1 MEIQR
6 IDGIINESWM
16 AQRLGK
22 VTASRLSDV
31 IAKTK
36 TGVSTSRQNYL
47 IQLVSER
54 LTGKKG
60 DSFVN
65 QAMLDGIE
73 REGLARQLYM
83 QSKSVSVT
91 EVGFFDHPTIAMS
104 GASPDGAV
112 NAEEDG
118 KYVGLIEIKCPI
130 ETTHTNTLISKSVPS
145 KYMPQIQWQMASVSP
160 NVKWCDFI
168 SYNPNFPDTMQL
180 FVARVERDDSYIAE
194 LETEVIKFLDEVN
207 QTILKLK
214 E

>member
-1 MEIQR
+1 MIEQR
-6 IDGIINESWM
+6 TEEWFQ
-16 AQRLGK
+16 QRLGK
-22 VTASRLSDV
+22 VTASRISDV

-47 IQLVSER
+47 VQLVSER
-54 LTGKKG
+54 ITGKKG

-73 REGLARQLYM
+73 RESAARELYM
-83 QSKSVSVT
+83 QTKGVSVT
-91 EVGFFDHPTIAMS
+91 EVGFFDHPVIKNS

-118 KYVGLIEIKCPI
+118 KYAGLIEIKCPI
-130 ETTHTNTLISKSVPS
+130 ETTHTNTLMSKSVPS

-160 NVKWCDFI
+160 NVKWVDFI

-180 FVARVERDDSYIAE
+180 FVARVERDNDYIAE
-194 LETEVIKFLDEVN
+194 LETEVIKFLEEVE

>member
-1 MEIQR
+1 MIEQR
-6 IDGIINESWM
+6 TEEWFQ
-16 AQRLGK
+16 QRLGK
-22 VTASRLSDV
+22 VTASRISDV

-73 REGLARQLYM
+73 REAAARELYM
-83 QSKSVSVT
+83 RTRGVSVT
-91 EVGFFDHPTIAMS
+91 EVGFFDHPIIKNS

-118 KYVGLIEIKCPI
+118 KYAGLIEIKCPI
-130 ETTHTNTLISKSVPS
+130 ETTHTNTLMSKSVPS
-145 KYMPQIQWQMASVSP
+145 KYIPQMQWQLACTGA
-160 NVKWCDFI
+160 KWVDFV
-168 SYNPNFPDTMQL
+168 SYNPNFPEELQL
-180 FVARVERDDSYIAE
+180 FVARVDRDDTYIGE
-194 LETEVIKFLDEVN
+194 LEAEVIKFLEEVE

>member
-1 MEIQR
+1 MIEQR
-6 IDGIINESWM
+6 TEEWFQ
-16 AQRLGK
+16 QRLGK
-22 VTASRLSDV
+22 VTASRISDV

-47 IQLVSER
+47 VQLVSER

-73 REGLARQLYM
+73 RESAARELYM
-83 QSKSVSVT
+83 QTRGVSVT

-118 KYVGLIEIKCPI
+118 KYAGLIEIKCPI
-130 ETTHTNTLISKSVPS
+130 ETTHTNTLMSKEVPS
-145 KYMPQIQWQMASVSP
+145 KYKSQIQWQMASVSP
-160 NVKWCDFI
+160 NVKWVDFI
-168 SYNPNFPDTMQL
+168 SFNPNFPDTMQL
-180 FVARVERDDSYIAE
+180 FVARVERDNAYIAE
-194 LETEVIKFLDEVN
+194 LEAEVIKFLDEVE
-207 QTILKLK
+207 QTIIKLK

>member
-1 MEIQR
+1 MIEQR
-6 IDGIINESWM
+6 TEEWFQ
-16 AQRLGK
+16 QRLGK
-22 VTASRLSDV
+22 VTASRISDV

-47 IQLVSER
+47 VQLVSER

-73 REGLARQLYM
+73 REGAARELYERTRG
-83 QSKSVSVT
+83 VSVT

-130 ETTHTNTLISKSVPS
+130 ETTHTNTLMSKEVPS
-145 KYMPQIQWQMASVSP
+145 KYKSQIQWQMASVSP
-160 NVKWCDFI
+160 NVKWVDFI

-180 FVARVERDDSYIAE
+180 FIARVDRDDTYIGE
-194 LETEVIKFLDEVN
+194 LEAEVIKFLEEVE

>member
-1 MEIQR
+1 MIEQR
-6 IDGIINESWM
+6 TDEWFQ
-16 AQRLGK
+16 QRLGK
-22 VTASRLSDV
+22 VTASRISDV

-73 REGLARQLYM
+73 RESAARELYM
-83 QSKSVSVT
+83 RTRGVSVT

-112 NAEEDG
+112 NAEQEG
-118 KYVGLIEIKCPI
+118 KYDGLIEIKCPI
-130 ETTHTNTLISKSVPS
+130 ETTHTNTLMSKEVPS
-145 KYMPQIQWQMASVSP
+145 KYKSQIQWQMASVSP
-160 NVKWCDFI
+160 NVKWVDFI
-168 SYNPNFPDTMQL
+168 SFNPNFPDTMQI
-180 FVARVERDDSYIAE
+180 FVARVERDNDYIAE
-194 LETEVIKFLDEVN
+194 LEVEVVKFLDEVE

>member
-1 MEIQR
+1 MIEQR
-6 IDGIINESWM
+6 TEEWFQ
-16 AQRLGK
+16 QRLGK
-22 VTASRLSDV
+22 VTASRISDV

-73 REGLARQLYM
+73 RESAARALYM
-83 QSKSVSVT
+83 LNRDVSVT
-91 EVGFFDHPTIAMS
+91 EVGFFDHPVIKNS

-112 NAEEDG
+112 NAKEEG
-118 KYVGLIEIKCPI
+118 KYAGLIEIKCPI
-130 ETTHTNTLISKSVPS
+130 ETTHTNTLMSKSVSS
-145 KYMPQIQWQMASVSP
+145 KYIPQMQWQLACTGA
-160 NVKWCDFI
+160 KWVDFV
-168 SYNPNFPDTMQL
+168 SYNPNFPAELQI
-180 FVARVERDDSYIAE
+180 FIARVDRDDSYIAE
-194 LETEVIKFLDEVN
+194 LEAEVIKFLDEVDA
-207 QTILKLK
+207 TILKLK

>member
-1 MEIQR
+1 MIEQR
-6 IDGIINESWM
+6 TEEWFQ
-16 AQRLGK
+16 QRLGK
-22 VTASRLSDV
+22 VTASRISDV

-47 IQLVSER
+47 VQLVSER

-73 REGLARQLYM
+73 REGLARELYM
-83 QSKSVSVT
+83 QTRGTSVT
-91 EVGFFDHPTIAMS
+91 EVGFFDHPVIKNS

-118 KYVGLIEIKCPI
+118 KYAGLIEVKSPI
-130 ETTHTNTLISKSVPS
+130 ETTHTNTLMSKSVPS
-145 KYMPQIQWQMASVSP
+145 KYIPQMQWQLACTGA
-160 NVKWCDFI
+160 KWVDFV
-168 SYNPNFPDTMQL
+168 SYNPNFPEELQL
-180 FVARVERDDSYIAE
+180 FVARVDRDDTYIGE
-194 LETEVIKFLDEVN
+194 LEAEVIKFLDEVE
-207 QTILKLK
+207 QTIIKLK

>member
-1 MEIQR
+1 MIEQR
-6 IDGIINESWM
+6 TEEWFQ
-16 AQRLGK
+16 QRLGK
-22 VTASRLSDV
+22 VTASRISDV

-47 IQLVSER
+47 VQLVSER

-73 REGLARQLYM
+73 RESAARELYM
-83 QSKSVSVT
+83 RTRGVSVT
-91 EVGFFDHPTIAMS
+91 EVGFFDHPVIKNS

-118 KYVGLIEIKCPI
+118 KYAGLIEIKCPI
-130 ETTHTNTLISKSVPS
+130 ETTHTNTLMSKEVPS
-145 KYMPQIQWQMASVSP
+145 KYKSQIQWQMASVSP
-160 NVKWCDFI
+160 NVKWVDFI
-168 SYNPNFPDTMQL
+168 SFNPNFPDTMQL
-180 FVARVERDDSYIAE
+180 FVARVERDNDYIAE
-194 LETEVIKFLDEVN
+194 LEAEVVKFLEEVE
-207 QTILKLK
+207 QTIIKLK

>member
-1 MEIQR
+1 MEMQR
-6 IDGIINESWM
+6 IDGVINESWM

-73 REGLARQLYM
+73 RESAARELYERTRG
-83 QSKSVSVT
+83 VSVT
-91 EVGFFDHPTIAMS
+91 EVGFFDHAIIKNS

-112 NAEEDG
+112 NSEEEG
-118 KYVGLIEIKCPI
+118 KYIGLIEVKSPI
-130 ETTHTNTLISKSVPS
+130 ETTHTNTLISKLVPS
-145 KYMPQIQWQMASVSP
+145 KYIPQMQWQLACTGA
-160 NVKWCDFI
+160 KWVDFV
-168 SYNPNFPDTMQL
+168 SYNPNFPEELQL
-180 FVARVERDDSYIAE
+180 FIARVERDNAYIAE
-194 LETEVIKFLDEVN
+194 LEAEVIKFLDEVD

-214 E
+214 G

>member
-1 MEIQR
+1 MIEQR
-6 IDGIINESWM
+6 TEAWFQS
-16 AQRLGK
+16 RLGK
-22 VTASRLSDV
+22 VTASRISDV

-73 REGLARQLYM
+73 REAAARELYE
-83 QSKSVSVT
+83 KTRGVSVT
-91 EVGFFDHPTIAMS
+91 EVGFFDHPIIKNS

-112 NAEEDG
+112 NSEEEG

-130 ETTHTNTLISKSVPS
+130 ETTHTNTLMSKSVPS
-145 KYMPQIQWQMASVSP
+145 KYIPQIQWQMASVSP

-168 SYNPNFPDTMQL
+168 SYNPNFPDTMQI
-180 FVARVERDDSYIAE
+180 FVARVERDNDYIAE
-194 LETEVIKFLDEVN
+194 LEVEVVKFLDEVE

>member
-1 MEIQR
+1 MIEQR
-6 IDGIINESWM
+6 TEEWFQ
-16 AQRLGK
+16 QRLGK
-22 VTASRLSDV
+22 VTASRISDV

-73 REGLARQLYM
+73 RESAARALYM
-83 QSKSVSVT
+83 LNRDVSVT
-91 EVGFFDHPTIAMS
+91 EVGFFDHPVIKNS

-112 NAEEDG
+112 NAEEEG
-118 KYVGLIEIKCPI
+118 KYAGLIEIKCPI
-130 ETTHTNTLISKSVPS
+130 ETTHTNTLMSKSVPS
-145 KYMPQIQWQMASVSP
+145 KYVPQMQWQLACTGARWVDFVS
-160 NVKWCDFI
+160 F
-168 SYNPNFPDTMQL
+168 NPNFPAELQI
-180 FVARVERDDSYIAE
+180 FVARVDRDDSYIAE
-194 LETEVIKFLDEVN
+194 LEAEVIKFLDEVDA
-207 QTILKLK
+207 TILKLK

>member
-1 MEIQR
+1 MIEQR
-6 IDGIINESWM
+6 TEEWFQ
-16 AQRLGK
+16 QRLGK
-22 VTASRLSDV
+22 VTASRISDV

-47 IQLVSER
+47 VQLVSER

-73 REGLARQLYM
+73 REGLARELYM
-83 QSKSVSVT
+83 RARGVSVT

-112 NAEEDG
+112 NAEEEG
-118 KYVGLIEIKCPI
+118 KYAGLIEIKCPI
-130 ETTHTNTLISKSVPS
+130 ETTHTNTLMSKSVPS
-145 KYMPQIQWQMASVSP
+145 KYIPQMQWQLACTGA
-160 NVKWCDFI
+160 KWVDFV
-168 SYNPNFPDTMQL
+168 SYNPNFPEELQL
-180 FVARVERDDSYIAE
+180 FVARVDRDDTYIGE
-194 LETEVIKFLDEVN
+194 LESEVIKFLDEVE
-207 QTILKLK
+207 QTIIKLK

>member
-1 MEIQR
+1 MIEQR
-6 IDGIINESWM
+6 TEEWFQ
-16 AQRLGK
+16 QRLGK
-22 VTASRLSDV
+22 VTASRISDV

-73 REGLARQLYM
+73 RESAARALYM
-83 QSKSVSVT
+83 LNRDVSVT
-91 EVGFFDHPTIAMS
+91 EVGFFDHPVIKNS

-118 KYVGLIEIKCPI
+118 KYAGLIEIKCPI
-130 ETTHTNTLISKSVPS
+130 ETTHTNTLMSKSVPS
-145 KYMPQIQWQMASVSP
+145 KYIPQMQWQLACTGA
-160 NVKWCDFI
+160 KWVDFV
-168 SYNPNFPDTMQL
+168 SYNPNFPEELQL
-180 FVARVERDDSYIAE
+180 FVASADRDDTYIGE
-194 LETEVIKFLDEVN
+194 LEAEVIKFLDEVE

>member
-1 MEIQR
+1 MIEQR
-6 IDGIINESWM
+6 TEEWFQ
-16 AQRLGK
+16 QRLGK
-22 VTASRLSDV
+22 VTASRISDV

-36 TGVSTSRQNYL
+36 SGVSTSRQNYL

-73 REGLARQLYM
+73 RESAARELYM
-83 QSKSVSVT
+83 LTRGTSVT
-91 EVGFFDHPTIAMS
+91 EVGFFDHPIIKNS

-112 NAEEDG
+112 NAEEEG
-118 KYVGLIEIKCPI
+118 KYAGLIEIKAPI
-130 ETTHTNTLISKSVPS
+130 ETTHTNTLMSKSVPS
-145 KYMPQIQWQMASVSP
+145 KYIPQMQWQLACTGA
-160 NVKWCDFI
+160 KWVDFV
-168 SYNPNFPDTMQL
+168 SYNPNFPEELQL
-180 FVARVERDDSYIAE
+180 FVARIDRDDTYIGE
-194 LETEVIKFLDEVN
+194 LEAEVIKFLDEVD

>member
-1 MEIQR
+1 MIEQR
-6 IDGIINESWM
+6 TEEWFQ
-16 AQRLGK
+16 QRLGK
-22 VTASRLSDV
+22 VTASRISDV

-73 REGLARQLYM
+73 RESAARALYM
-83 QSKSVSVT
+83 LNRDVSVT
-91 EVGFFDHPTIAMS
+91 EVGFFDHPVITNS

-118 KYVGLIEIKCPI
+118 KYAGLIEIKCPI
-130 ETTHTNTLISKSVPS
+130 ETTHTNTLMSKSVPS
-145 KYMPQIQWQMASVSP
+145 KYIPQMQWQLACTGA
-160 NVKWCDFI
+160 KWVDFV
-168 SYNPNFPDTMQL
+168 SYNPNFPMELQL
-180 FVARVERDDSYIAE
+180 FVARVDRDDTYIGE
-194 LETEVIKFLDEVN
+194 LEAEVIKFLDEVE
-207 QTILKLK
+207 QTIIKLK

>member
-1 MEIQR
+1 MIEQR
-6 IDGIINESWM
+6 TEEWFQ
-16 AQRLGK
+16 QRLGK
-22 VTASRLSDV
+22 VTASRISDV

-47 IQLVSER
+47 VQLVSER

-73 REGLARQLYM
+73 RESAARELYM
-83 QSKSVSVT
+83 QTRGVSVT
-91 EVGFFDHPTIAMS
+91 EVGFFDHPVIKNS

-118 KYVGLIEIKCPI
+118 KYAGLIEIKCPI
-130 ETTHTNTLISKSVPS
+130 ETTHTNTLMSKEVPS
-145 KYMPQIQWQMASVSP
+145 KYKSQIQWQMASVSP
-160 NVKWCDFI
+160 NVKWVDFI

-180 FVARVERDDSYIAE
+180 FIARVDRDDTYIAE
-194 LETEVIKFLDEVN
+194 LEAEVVKFLDEVE

>member
-1 MEIQR
+1 MIEQR
-6 IDGIINESWM
+6 TEEWFQ
-16 AQRLGK
+16 QRLGK
-22 VTASRLSDV
+22 VTASRISDV

-47 IQLVSER
+47 VQLVSER

-73 REGLARQLYM
+73 RESAARE
-83 QSKSVSVT
+83 VSVT
-91 EVGFFDHPTIAMS
+91 EVGFFDHPIIKNS

-118 KYVGLIEIKCPI
+118 KYAGLIEIKCPI
-130 ETTHTNTLISKSVPS
+130 ETTHTNTLMSKEVPS
-145 KYMPQIQWQMASVSP
+145 KYKSQIQWQMASVSP

-180 FVARVERDDSYIAE
+180 FVARVERDNAYIAE
-194 LETEVIKFLDEVN
+194 LEAEVIKFLDEVE
-207 QTILKLK
+207 QTIIKLK

>member
-1 MEIQR
+1 MIEQR
-6 IDGIINESWM
+6 TEEWFQ
-16 AQRLGK
+16 QRLGK
-22 VTASRLSDV
+22 VTASRISDV

-73 REGLARQLYM
+73 REDDARKLYEIE
-83 QSKSVSVT
+83 KNISVS
-91 EVGFFDHPTIAMS
+91 EVGFFEHPIISMS

-112 NAEEDG
+112 HAEIEG
-118 KYVGLIEIKCPI
+118 KYAGLIEIKCPI
-130 ETTHTNTLISKSVPS
+130 ETTHTNTLMSKSVPS
-145 KYMPQIQWQMASVSP
+145 KYLPQIQWQMACVGARW
-160 NVKWCDFI
+160 VDFV
-168 SYNPNFPDTMQL
+168 SYNPNFPDDLKL
-180 FVARVERDDSYIAE
+180 FIFRVDRDDSYIAE
-194 LETEVIKFLDEVN
+194 LEAEVIKFLDEVDA
-207 QTILKLK
+207 TILKLK

>member
-1 MEIQR
+1 MIEQR
-6 IDGIINESWM
+6 TEEWFQ
-16 AQRLGK
+16 QRLGK
-22 VTASRLSDV
+22 VTASRISDV

-60 DSFVN
+60 DSYVN

-73 REGLARQLYM
+73 RESAARALYM
-83 QSKSVSVT
+83 LNRDVSVT
-91 EVGFFDHPTIAMS
+91 EVGFFDHPIIKNS

-112 NAEEDG
+112 NAEKEG
-118 KYVGLIEIKCPI
+118 KYAGLIEIKCPI
-130 ETTHTNTLISKSVPS
+130 ETTHTNTLMSKSVPS
-145 KYMPQIQWQMASVSP
+145 KYVPQMQWQLACTGARWVDFVS
-160 NVKWCDFI
+160 F
-168 SYNPNFPDTMQL
+168 NPNFPAELQI
-180 FVARVERDDSYIAE
+180 FVARVDRDDSYIAE
-194 LETEVIKFLDEVN
+194 LEAEVIKFLDEVD

>member
-1 MEIQR
+1 MIEQR
-6 IDGIINESWM
+6 TDEWFQ
-16 AQRLGK
+16 QRLGK
-22 VTASRLSDV
+22 VTASRISDV

-47 IQLVSER
+47 VQLVSER

-73 REGLARQLYM
+73 RESAAKELYM
-83 QSKSVSVT
+83 RTRGVSVT
-91 EVGFFDHPTIAMS
+91 EVGFFDHPVIKNS

-118 KYVGLIEIKCPI
+118 KYAGLIEIKCPI
-130 ETTHTNTLISKSVPS
+130 ETTHTNTLMSKSVPS
-145 KYMPQIQWQMASVSP
+145 KYIPQIQWQMASVSP

-168 SYNPNFPDTMQL
+168 SFNPNFPDTMQL
-180 FVARVERDDSYIAE
+180 FVARVERDNAYIAE
-194 LETEVIKFLDEVN
+194 LEAEVIKFLDEVD

>member
-1 MEIQR
+1 MIEQR
-6 IDGIINESWM
+6 TEEWFQ
-16 AQRLGK
+16 QRLGK
-22 VTASRLSDV
+22 VTASRISDV

-47 IQLVSER
+47 VQLVSER

-73 REGLARQLYM
+73 REGLARELYM
-83 QSKSVSVT
+83 RARGVSVT

-112 NAEEDG
+112 NAEEEG
-118 KYVGLIEIKCPI
+118 KYAGLIEIKCPI
-130 ETTHTNTLISKSVPS
+130 ETTHTNTLMSKSVPS
-145 KYMPQIQWQMASVSP
+145 KYIPQMQWQLACTGA
-160 NVKWCDFI
+160 KWVDFV
-168 SYNPNFPDTMQL
+168 SYNPNFPEELQL
-180 FVARVERDDSYIAE
+180 FVARVDRDDTYIGE
-194 LETEVIKFLDEVN
+194 LEAEVIKFLDEVE
-207 QTILKLK
+207 QTIIKLK